1 MMPACESSLQ
11 DTAAWLQAI
20 VDVPLSRFTEYVC
33 CSGMSCRKSKD
44 HCLSTTGGF
53 DFVLCSGIITS
64 LIAAT
69 LCFVTFEFNDLRLKH
84 DITHLYSIV
93 SFFIYRLLELCAR
106 VTVIALF
113 AVSHP
118 SVCTI

>member
-1 MMPACESSLQ
+1 
-11 DTAAWLQAI
+11 
-20 VDVPLSRFTEYVC
+20 
-33 CSGMSCRKSKD
+33 MSCRKSAD

-113 AVSHP
+113 AVRPTNTSHANTLRKCTSSGMP
-118 SVCTI
+118 S